1 MNNRQTKTLIIGD
14 FKMKKESCS
23 REQAIQIIREVCGT
37 DDAKQQKTKKNR
49 RFVETDID
57 IFAAE
62 KTNR

>member
-1 MNNRQTKTLIIGD
+1 
-14 FKMKKESCS
+14 MKKESCS

-62 KTNR
+62 NKEEQRSYKG